1 MFGRKIR
8 ETNSHGTQTLYWG
21 ARAIYTKERFID
33 ILHNR
38 QTIKGD
44 RDNSRAD
51 EFFTW
56 INNIGLPAIRQQ
68 LANECLPH
76 NSYDLI
82 CFRDRQYYIEAS
94 PPGVVWVYLHRCR
107 SLRIRKIDMA
117 CLNFLK
123 KLLTVCNLCVILT

>member
-44 RDNSRAD
+44 
-51 EFFTW
+51 
-56 INNIGLPAIRQQ
+56 P
-68 LANECLPH
+68 
-76 NSYDLI
+76 
-82 CFRDRQYYIEAS
+82 
-94 PPGVVWVYLHRCR
+94 
-107 SLRIRKIDMA
+107 
-117 CLNFLK
+117 
-123 KLLTVCNLCVILT
+123 